1 MVATAQSDS
10 TVIRYIESL
19 GIPVSNHADN
29 ITLLKTGHD
38 KFIDLFDH
46 VESAKNSIHLEYFN
60 FRNDSIADLLFQK
73 LEARSSDG
81 VKVRAIY
88 DAFGNMSNNR
98 PLRNR
103 HMKAI
108 RKRGVEIF
116 KFDPIRF
123 PYVNHIFSRDHRKIV
138 VIDGC
143 VGYTGGMNVADYYVD
158 GLPNI
163 GAWRD
168 MHMRIE
174 GPSVDRL
181 QDIFLNMWNKTTGQD
196 VSPQACCHRSDS
208 CADNSLWKLSVDIIR
223 GSDMLREEL
232 GRFLINPVPGSRTH
246 LLCSVAIVDREP
258 GETPSDMRRVYAEAI
273 NAAEQSVKII
283 NPYFVPTPII
293 RRAIKK
299 AVRRGV
305 DVQIM
310 IPGKSDI
317 PFTPKAALYRANQLR
332 KAGAVVYLFDGGFHH
347 TKIMM
352 VDDRFCTLGSANLDS
367 RSLRYDR
374 ESNAFIFDRGVT
386 AELTEMF
393 EKDKKESRI
402 LTREMYTKQSVWKK
416 FTNWVAGSMTPFL

>member
-163 GAWRD
+163 GVWRD

-174 GPSVDRL
+174 
-181 QDIFLNMWNKTTGQD
+181 I
-196 VSPQACCHRSDS
+196 
-208 CADNSLWKLSVDIIR
+208 
-223 GSDMLREEL
+223 
-232 GRFLINPVPGSRTH
+232 GRAHV
-246 LLCSVAIVDREP
+246 
-258 GETPSDMRRVYAEAI
+258 
-273 NAAEQSVKII
+273 
-283 NPYFVPTPII
+283 
-293 RRAIKK
+293 
-299 AVRRGV
+299 
-305 DVQIM
+305 
-310 IPGKSDI
+310 
-317 PFTPKAALYRANQLR
+317 
-332 KAGAVVYLFDGGFHH
+332 
-347 TKIMM
+347 
-352 VDDRFCTLGSANLDS
+352 
-367 RSLRYDR
+367 
-374 ESNAFIFDRGVT
+374 
-386 AELTEMF
+386 
-393 EKDKKESRI
+393 
-402 LTREMYTKQSVWKK
+402 
-416 FTNWVAGSMTPFL
+416 